1 MAPGLFTYKL
11 FDTSEGE
18 RALFGIVN
26 AAHIGEA
33 LEKASSLM
41 RHHTASRVEIESTNQ
56 AHCGGLGHLS
66 MVAELA
72 VSKSAPCSR
81 ATSVR
86 AEVRRGPDERAVHM
100 SSPEQIRKFD

>member
-1 MAPGLFTYKL
+1 MAPGLFTYRL
-11 FDTSEGE
+11 FDTSDGK

-33 LEKASSLM
+33 LEKASSLV
-41 RHHTASRVEIESTNQ
+41 RHHNTSRVEIESTSQ
-56 AHCGGLGHLS
+56 AHSDGLGHLS

-72 VSKSAPCSR
+72 ASKSAPCSR

-86 AEVRRGPDERAVHM
+86 AEVKRGPDEGAVHIF
-100 SSPEQIRKFD
+100 SPEQIRKFD

>member
-1 MAPGLFTYKL
+1 MAPGPFTYKL

-41 RHHTASRVEIESTNQ
+41 RHHTASRVEIESTSE
-56 AHCGGLGHLS
+56 AHGDGLGHLS

-72 VSKSAPCSR
+72 ASKSAPCSR

-86 AEVRRGPDERAVHM
+86 AEVKRGPDDGADRIL
-100 SSPEQIRKFD
+100 SPEQIGKIG